1 MSFHLDDLVD
11 LMKSEEKPSS
21 SRNTAKKASVLF
33 FSFGVKA
40 WRDQKIG
47 MNDILGLLTLNS
59 KKIVDKVENNFF
71 DRGQYEQSFY
81 NHLIKMGQIWAKTCQ
96 FLLS

>member
-40 WRDQKIG
+40 CSDQKIG
-47 MNDILGLLTLNS
+47 INDIMVLENGFYSSGFFWYGPGWANFYL
-59 KKIVDKVENNFF
+59 KKSA
-71 DRGQYEQSFY
+71 QSRLDQNAF
-81 NHLIKMGQIWAKTCQ
+81 KK
-96 FLLS
+96 

>member
-40 WRDQKIG
+40 CSDQKIG
-47 MNDILGLLTLNS
+47 MNDIMVLENGFYSSGFFLAWARLG
-59 KKIVDKVENNFF
+59 
-71 DRGQYEQSFY
+71 
-81 NHLIKMGQIWAKTCQ
+81 Q
-96 FLLS
+96 FLSQKIGPVQARPKCI

>member
-40 WRDQKIG
+40 WSDQKIG
-47 MNDILGLLTLNS
+47 MITMIRHSESRSSDHHNETLP
-59 KKIVDKVENNFF
+59 KQVKHQVD
-71 DRGQYEQSFY
+71 R
-81 NHLIKMGQIWAKTCQ
+81 
-96 FLLS
+96 